1 MTIVTGF
8 LLLWPALP
16 ALAQERLPAE
26 IVLAPGE
33 ATAVPAKQGVAFAN
47 GGVIDVAQPNPATVV
62 VTMTGLTATNADL
75 CRTSLASYSF
85 NLLQAFDVVFVFPR
99 VKGAK
104 LSLEGRVIGLLR
116 TDHEMYTHRYL
127 NHKCGTA
134 DTHSATAAVTALDG
148 PELVALSMP
157 ARAATAGEDL
167 SVYNHE
173 GPFVVSVGA
182 GKYVLHGTW
191 GFGTTHPA
199 FHCHGASAEF
209 APQPSYFPGPVSY
222 WFEHWQPFNGA
233 ATKDFG
239 YQLTIKLIPEFKDEK
254 EEMPPKDKE
263 KPKE

>member
-1 MTIVTGF
+1 

-16 ALAQERLPAE
+16 AMAQERLPAE
-26 IVLAPGE
+26 IILSPGE
-33 ATAVPAKQGVAFAN
+33 ATAVPTKAGVAFAN
-47 GGVIDVAQPNPATVV
+47 GGVIDVAQPNLATVV

-75 CRTSLASYSF
+75 CRASVANYSF
-85 NLLQAFDVVFVFPR
+85 NLIQGFDVVFNSPR

-104 LSLEGRVIGLLR
+104 LSIEGRVIGLLR
-116 TDHEMYTHRYL
+116 TDHELYTHHYL

-134 DTHSATAAVTALDG
+134 ETHAATAAVTAVDG

-157 ARAATAGEDL
+157 ARAATAGDDL

-173 GPFVVSVGA
+173 GPFAVSVGA
-182 GKYVLHGTW
+182 GKYVLHETW

-199 FHCHGASAEF
+199 FHCRGASAEF

-222 WFEHWQPFNGA
+222 WFEHWQPFNGT

-239 YQLTIKLIPEFKDEK
+239 YQVTIKLMPEFKEEKADEVP
-254 EEMPPKDKE
+254 PPKDKD